1 MAIGGLLL
9 DAKIPP
15 PKNYLLAYQ
24 IAMLF
29 CRHRPTISFVKN
41 ESNVNF
47 VGNFCQM
54 ETEQLID
61 SFKSKFATLAER
73 YTALKAENARLAG
86 ENEELRQKLDEKEKE
101 IAENKKEQNTQ
112 QLASTFLAASGNDPQ
127 EAKNKINKIVREIDN
142 CIALLNR

>member
-1 MAIGGLLL
+1 
-9 DAKIPP
+9 
-15 PKNYLLAYQ
+15 
-24 IAMLF
+24 
-29 CRHRPTISFVKN
+29 
-41 ESNVNF
+41 
-47 VGNFCQM
+47 M

-73 YTALKAENARLAG
+73 YTALKAENARLVG

-112 QLASTFLAASGNDPQ
+112 QLARTFLAASGNDPQ